1 MSEFVEA
8 YSEGSCYF
16 YEVTFLKNS
25 LMPILIIQLKQ
36 KKSLALVLWI
46 FALSQFLVACGQVP
60 DVERPT
66 VTTVNGQIMGVLRNG
81 ADEYRGIPY
90 GLANRWEM
98 AKAVPAWNGVLDAA
112 NFGPSCAQE
121 RRFELTEESLEE
133 NCLYL
138 NVSALAGSKA
148 SDALPVIVWMPGGAF
163 VGGGGNLYRL
173 DQLARD
179 GKVIVVSINYRLGI
193 FGFMA
198 HPAIKESWNGN
209 LGLEDQ
215 RLAMRWVKENIA
227 KFGGDPDN
235 ATMAGESA
243 GGASACMHLLSGEKA
258 AGLFNKAIVQ
268 SASCLHPL
276 PTLENAMHPSAGDQ
290 GASWYQLTKKTG
302 CATTPNGSEN
312 ELACLKR
319 KTSKDDLKVLLAA
332 QGDIVG
338 SSVMGFS
345 PVISSG
351 TVPLPDYQA
360 ASVKK
365 YLNRV
370 PILMG
375 GTQDEVRL
383 YVAYDNLFGEKWNVK
398 EITKDDLENKW
409 LAKYYYGASSET
421 KRKIVQ
427 QYFPKLATGGST
439 NGAEV
444 GSMISDFNPVAGLN
458 NCGYLRTAGVFSEQ
472 TSLYAWEF
480 ADPNAPVLGVGIA
493 KGKDPAMKLGAV
505 HSSELNY
512 LFPNLSNTAAIDGPD
527 LKADSQKLADI
538 LLNVWSSFART
549 GNPATA
555 SVPAWQRYSN
565 YGPGQQVMR
574 FESPE
579 GITFYDAY
587 TAHQCKFWSALYS
600 TKPQSTAS
608 LKSNPPLNSGYWKP

>member
-1 MSEFVEA
+1 MFTSHSESPA
-8 YSEGSCYF
+8 
-16 YEVTFLKNS
+16 KR
-25 LMPILIIQLKQ
+25 
-36 KKSLALVLWI
+36 SLAIACWI
-46 FALSQFLVACGQVP
+46 SASSLLLGACGQQ
-60 DVERPT
+60 DTDGQRPIVKT
-66 VTTVNGQIMGVLRNG
+66 DNGQIMGVQRNG

-90 GLANRWEM
+90 GQSGRWEL
-98 AKAVPAWNGVLDAA
+98 AKPAPAWNGVFDAA
-112 NFGPSCAQE
+112 NFGAPCAQE

-138 NVSALAGSKA
+138 NVSTPSGSKVG
-148 SDALPVIVWMPGGAF
+148 DALPVIIWMPGGAF

-173 DQLARD
+173 DQLARN
-179 GKVIVVSINYRLGI
+179 GQVIVVSINYRLGI
-193 FGFMA
+193 FGFMS

-227 KFGGDPDN
+227 KFGGDPN
-235 ATMAGESA
+235 NVTMAGESA
-243 GGASACMHLLSGEKA
+243 GGGSACMHLLSGEKS

-276 PTLENAMHPSAGDQ
+276 PTLANAMHPSTGDQ
-290 GASWYQLTKKTG
+290 GASWYQLTKQMG
-302 CATTPNGSEN
+302 CAPDPVGSEE
-312 ELACLKR
+312 ELNCLKR
-319 KTSKDDLKVLLAA
+319 KTGKDQIKALLKA
-332 QGDIVG
+332 QGSIAG
-338 SSVMGFS
+338 TSVMGFS
-345 PVISSG
+345 PVIASG

-375 GTQDEVRL
+375 GTKDEVRL

-409 LAKYYYGASSET
+409 LAKYYHGASTESR
-421 KRKIVQ
+421 RKIIE
-427 QYFPKLATGGST
+427 QYFPTVATGAST
-439 NGAEV
+439 NGAKV

-472 TSLYAWEF
+472 TTLYAWEF
-480 ADPNAPVLGVGIA
+480 ADPKAPVLGVGIA
-493 KGKDPAMKLGAV
+493 KGKDPGMKLGAV

-512 LFPNLSNTAAIDGPD
+512 LFPNLSNTSAIDGPD
-527 LKADSQKLADI
+527 LKPESQKLADI
-538 LLNVWSSFART
+538 LVKVWSGFARS

-555 SVPAWQRYSN
+555 SVPAWQSYSS

-574 FESPE
+574 FESPDQ
-579 GITFYDAY
+579 ITFYDAY
-587 TAHQCKFWSALYS
+587 TAHQCAFWNDLYR
-600 TKPQSTAS
+600 TKAQSVPNVKTVTS
-608 LKSNPPLNSGYWKP
+608 LN